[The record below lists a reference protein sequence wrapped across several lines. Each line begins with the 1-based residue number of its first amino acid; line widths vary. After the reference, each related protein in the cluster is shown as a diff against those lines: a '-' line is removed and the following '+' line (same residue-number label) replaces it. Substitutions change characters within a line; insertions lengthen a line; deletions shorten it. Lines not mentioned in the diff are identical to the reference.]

1 MIGSKRWVAQQV
13 QNELQN
19 DKANID
25 FKIDERE
32 IFVRMDAEVNQ
43 MARQSFFDNWKFSGA
58 NIDEQFL
65 TRWDDDNAITVVD
78 QANGQP
84 SYMELPASWVDLPRN
99 RGIDEIWPL
108 DRGEYSQSVVVTS
121 HRDLRLYQNNKAGN
135 MQGRLFGYPK
145 GPRRF
150 MFGEANVG
158 KKYGEKFGVSLVI
171 RDSSQIGYD
180 DIYPI
185 PADKLKALIMILVVW
200 FRSRRDQPTDRVR
213 DSNDNG

>member
-13 QNELQN
+13 LVELQN
-19 DKANID
+19 DKPNID

-32 IFVRMDAEVNQ
+32 VFLRMDAEVNQ

-65 TRWDDDNAITVVD
+65 TRWDGESAITVVD
-78 QANGQP
+78 QPNGQP
-84 SYMELPASWVDLPRN
+84 SYLELPAAWVDLPRN

-108 DRGEYSQSVVVTS
+108 EYGEYNQSVVITS
-121 HRDLRLYQNNKAGN
+121 HRDKRLYQNNKAGN
-135 MQGRLFGYPK
+135 MQGRLSGYPT
-145 GPRRF
+145 GRRF
-150 MFGEANVG
+150 VFNECNVA
-158 KKYGEKFGVSLVI
+158 KKYGNKFGVSLVI

-180 DIYPI
+180 EIYPI

-200 FRSRRDQPTDRVR
+200 FRSRREQPTDRVR
-213 DSNDNG
+213 DSNDNA